1 MRSITV
7 QELRRMIA
15 DKEDFALIDV
25 REPWEHEDYN
35 IGGLLIPLDS
45 IFSNVEL
52 VSKEKL
58 VVFYCRKGVR
68 SLVAI
73 QKLQQK
79 YNFSNLINL
88 SGGME
93 AWQKEPV
100 S

>member
-1 MRSITV
+1 
-7 QELRRMIA
+7 MIA